1 MPPYTRP
8 MRTHTRFRTAFT
20 LVELLVAC
28 LVLGIGVLGLASTS
42 VAVARLTGDA
52 ARAGTAA
59 ERGQSRMEAMRASY
73 CAGAAGALTSGG
85 ISEWWSS
92 APAPGGARLEDSVR
106 YTEGVR
112 HDLHAESLTSQAW
125 CP

>member
-1 MPPYTRP
+1 
-8 MRTHTRFRTAFT
+8 MRSLLRLRAAFT

-42 VAVARLTGDA
+42 VAVARLTGDSL
-52 ARAGTAA
+52 RAGIAI
-59 ERGQSRMEAMRASY
+59 ERGQARVEALRSSQ
-73 CAGAAGALTSGG
+73 CAATSGTLTVGG
-85 ISEWWSS
+85 IAEWWS
-92 APAPGGARLEDSVR
+92 AATAPGGAMLVDSVR

-112 HDLHAESLTSQAW
+112 HTPHTESLATRAW

>member
-1 MPPYTRP
+1 
-8 MRTHTRFRTAFT
+8 MRTLPRSRTAFT

-52 ARAGTAA
+52 ARAGTAV
-59 ERGQSRMEAMRASY
+59 ERGQARLEALRSSSCTA
-73 CAGAAGALTSGG
+73 AAGSLLSGG
-85 ISEWWSS
+85 ISEWWTS
-92 APAPGGARLEDSVR
+92 APGSGGASLGDSVR
-106 YTEGVR
+106 YTEGVH
-112 HDLHAESLTSQAW
+112 HDLHTESLSSAAW